1 VKKKKTKRKKIYR
14 SRKNYFRICLFL
26 LLVFSASFVCAQQR
40 AKAQASLEIGGDSH
54 ERRYFRP
61 CLRFDFPAG
70 SGDFFIEMDYIQRI
84 NSRLRGEI
92 DFWLSAGY
100 IQPISKFF
108 FVDAGI
114 HHLCRHKTSIEY
126 PVILDINE
134 VFARFWF
141 RNESVHLGLG
151 SGSYLGTSGGYDH
164 IMVFNMGFPNLFR
177 SEFSGNAEIKFI
189 DMKEILYDFELDCA
203 LSSSLD
209 LFLRYT
215 RHYQYPKTAY
225 MGLRVKAGQDIEGH
239 IDKLMFKTGIYPF
252 HNKYKVAGSH
262 EFKLSF
268 LKSKKSRVL
277 IIMQGRIPV
286 LWGEGFIGPYR
297 PEEINYPLSLQY
309 EKKVGRALF
318 AAGYF
323 RYTISMPMDINKGF
337 SSDLGA
343 GLALRN
349 QRDFDE
355 LKNRLRF
362 EIFAGQNFSHD
373 IDAGARAGWNSVG
386 KVLNFGSDLEV
397 VWNPK
402 AWMGSAEIFFEFG
415 SDVKIRPY
423 IGFRRIMD
431 SEVEN
436 SSFNRFFFGIQL
448 MQWH

>member
-1 VKKKKTKRKKIYR
+1 VKKKKTKRKRIFRPK
-14 SRKNYFRICLFL
+14 KNYFRVFLFL
-26 LLVFSASFVCAQQR
+26 LLIFSSCFVWAQQG
-40 AKAQASLEIGGDSH
+40 AEAQASLEIGGDSQ

-61 CLRFDFPAG
+61 RLRFDFPAG
-70 SGDFFIEMDYIQRI
+70 SGNFFMEMDYIQRI
-84 NSRLRGEI
+84 NSSLRGEV

-100 IQPISKFF
+100 IQPISRFF
-108 FVDAGI
+108 SVDAGL
-114 HHLCRHKTSIEY
+114 HHLCRHKTSMDY

-134 VFARFWF
+134 VFARLWF
-141 RNESVHLGLG
+141 KNESVHLGLG

-164 IMVFNMGFPNLFR
+164 IVVFNMSFPNLFG
-177 SEFSGNAEIKFI
+177 SEFSGNAEIKCI
-189 DMKEILYDFELDCA
+189 DMKEILYDLEFDCA

-215 RHYQYPKTAY
+215 RHYRYPKTAY
-225 MGLRVKAGQDIEGH
+225 MGIRVKTEQNVESH
-239 IDKLMFKTGIYPF
+239 IDKLKFKAGIYPF
-252 HNKYKVAGSH
+252 HNKYKVAGLH

-268 LKSKKSRVL
+268 LESQKGRVL
-277 IIMQGRIPV
+277 IIMEGRIPV

-309 EKKVGRALF
+309 EKRVGHALF

-323 RYTISMPMDINKGF
+323 RYTISMPMDINERF

-355 LKNRLRF
+355 LKKRLRF

-386 KVLNFGSDLEV
+386 RDLNFGSNLAV
-397 VWNPK
+397 VWNPEK
-402 AWMGSAEIFFEFG
+402 WIGSAEVFVEFG
-415 SDVKIRPY
+415 SKAKIRPY
-423 IGFRRIMD
+423 IGYRRIVD
-431 SEVEN
+431 TEAGN
-436 SSFNRFFFGIQL
+436 LSFNRLFFGIML